1 MRCGSRS
8 PGGGRRVL
16 VRPVNS
22 SRRRRVARQTAPRV
36 VPPDGRS
43 PGLLPD
49 ADGSSGSGRPD
60 RPGASSGHR
69 GHVRGDGDDRPG
81 SGRPPATGHAVGA
94 LRAGRSGRARRT
106 AGPGRRPAGDRHQL
120 GAVCGPPP
128 ARRSR
133 GAARRRGRDAGDLGR
148 LPLACGGRPD
158 RAAAAARRAGRRP
171 GHRRHRP
178 GGADPVDVRG
188 DRDAP
193 PRGAGQLRAGRPVGR
208 GERRYQRTGPGHAPG
223 RCRERP
229 FGRALQRPHPR
240 LDLLGGAGARPG
252 DRPPAGRAGPVDDL
266 GPRAPDGHRDRGRL
280 RPPAGAGVAR
290 AARGTL
296 VLRVL
301 GRAEAFLGGVRLR
314 LTRRQI
320 EILAL
325 LVLHPDGLSL
335 DALHAHLYGD
345 RSVSPA
351 TLKAEVSHLRGIV
364 GGAIASRPYRLTVP
378 VALDAAEV
386 EAALRAGR
394 LFDAVASYRG
404 YLLAGTDAPGLLEY
418 GNYLAVAVREALL
431 ARPDPQAVL
440 RYVEAVPHDVDVLE
454 RAVRALGG
462 TPHPARPLLLARLR
476 TAYEL

>member
-1 MRCGSRS
+1 MVMTGQA
-8 PGGGRRVL
+8 VAD
-16 VRPVNS
+16 
-22 SRRRRVARQTAPRV
+22 RRRLVTQWERYV
-36 VPPDGRS
+36 
-43 PGLLPD
+43 L
-49 ADGSSGSGRPD
+49 
-60 RPGASSGHR
+60 
-69 GHVRGDGDDRPG
+69 
-81 SGRPPATGHAVGA
+81 
-94 LRAGRSGRARRT
+94 AGR
-106 AGPGRRPAGDRHQL
+106 
-120 GAVCGPPP
+120 
-128 ARRSR
+128 
-133 GAARRRGRDAGDLGR
+133 
-148 LPLACGGRPD
+148 GG
-158 RAAAAARRAGRRP
+158 
-171 GHRRHRP
+171 H
-178 GGADPVDVRG
+178 
-188 DRDAP
+188 
-193 PRGAGQLRAGRPVGR
+193 AGRPV
-208 GERRYQRTGPGHAPG
+208 PG
-223 RCRERP
+223 
-229 FGRALQRPHPR
+229 
-240 LDLLGGAGARPG
+240 GARPEIVTSWARSA
-252 DRPPAGRAGPVDDL
+252 DHLPPDVPAAPLADAAETRATWDACP
-266 GPRAPDGHRDRGRL
+266 L
-280 RPPAGAGVAR
+280 RVAVAR
-290 AARGTL
+290 IEPQLRLAAQDGGLVIAVTDPAARILWTCGGTVMRRHAERVNFVPGGRWDEASVGTNALDLALRLDGAANVHSAEHFNARIHDWTCWAVPVHDPATGRQLGVLDLSTTWDRAHPMGTATVVAFARLLEQALPGPHVEHPGPAPAPSGTL

-404 YLLAGTDAPGLLEY
+404 HLLAGTDAPGLLEY